1 MWTRRR
7 HFLGGHERLAE
18 LGECFAAEFAAHRRE
33 ELAFFLLDVVAN
45 VLDEHRGLGVEALVG
60 GVHVGELGKHPLDHV
75 VLLKTLERHLL
86 GAGNRR
92 SRNRVEH
99 LLLDG
104 CVNRELFDD
113 PIDDLAL
120 LDVRPISCL
129 LEAFEESLDD
139 LVVITQHCDGV
150 HRQYVP
156 RGRPGSAMNA
166 IDTRADGHGQV
177 ADVQRGDRPWSLS
190 GATRHRR

>member
-7 HFLGGHERLAE
+7 HLLGGRERLAE
-18 LGECFAAEFAAHRRE
+18 LSECFAAEFAAHRRE

-86 GAGNRR
+86 GTGNRR

-113 PIDDLAL
+113 PIDDLAF
-120 LDVRPISCL
+120 LDVRPVSCL

-150 HRQYVP
+150 HQ
-156 RGRPGSAMNA
+156 
-166 IDTRADGHGQV
+166 Q
-177 ADVQRGDRPWSLS
+177 
-190 GATRHRR
+190 